1 MTIVSSSTKKTS
13 SMKKTD
19 YFPNHVAII
28 MDGNGRWA
36 EQRELSRLEG
46 HTAGFENIRSIVRCL
61 NEYQIKYVTL
71 YGFSTENWNRPE
83 DEVSFLLQLLEKRI
97 EKESIELH
105 KNDVIIRHL
114 GRLEELPQS
123 IQLAIN
129 RAMQLTEN
137 NKGMTLG
144 FAFNYGGR
152 IEILDAVR
160 RIIAEGIPPQDVD
173 GKLLNSYLYT
183 AGLPDVDLLIRTSG
197 ELRLSN
203 FLLWQTAYSEYYFT
217 KVLWPDFNEKELRKA
232 LLSYSRRKRRFG
244 GL

>member
-1 MTIVSSSTKKTS
+1 
-13 SMKKTD
+13 MKKTD

-36 EQRELSRLEG
+36 EQRGLSRLEG

-217 KVLWPDFNEKELRKA
+217 KVLWPDFNGKELRKA